1 MQSLWTRL
9 CGTPRAAIKIRCG
22 SLDAPPVGEPRMVL
36 VQTFRVAKHCSGIDR
51 HNHDKVVI
59 EEFTL
64 HQWKPFLID
73 DRPARPS
80 LHGRTYEWPFEFL
93 VPGNQKESFRGC
105 RRCRLAYRIEASTAD
120 GASINTRSYV
130 PIRITRCPPISS
142 YELMDPLTTSGK
154 WAGSINFS
162 ASILHKA
169 IPLGGLI
176 PVEAHINN
184 LDPGTLIMKARF
196 YLLETHVAHTNS
208 SETNPEYLQRI
219 VIEWSLDT
227 CGDFKQ
233 SYAWQ
238 QCLDL
243 PRVVGQCSPDFSVY
257 GVSMSHTLHFAAT
270 IVKDGVEL
278 EVGKSAD
285 YGETSGLTRSSDAHD
300 KLMYITEIRYQSI

>member
-1 MQSLWTRL
+1 
-9 CGTPRAAIKIRCG
+9 
-22 SLDAPPVGEPRMVL
+22 
-36 VQTFRVAKHCSGIDR
+36 
-51 HNHDKVVI
+51 I

-73 DRPARPS
+73 DRAGRQS

-93 VPGNQKESFRGC
+93 VPGNQRESFRGC

-130 PIRITRCPPISS
+130 PIRIARCPPISS

-154 WAGSINFS
+154 WAGSIDFS
-162 ASILHKA
+162 ASILHQA

-184 LDPGTLIMKARF
+184 LDPGMLITKARF
-196 YLLETHVAHTNS
+196 YLREIHVAHTNS
-208 SETNPEYLQRI
+208 SEPDPEYMQRI
-219 VIEWSLDT
+219 VTEWSLNT

-243 PRVVGQCSPDFSVY
+243 PRVVSQCSPDFNVC
-257 GVSMSHTLHFAAT
+257 GVSMSHMLHFAAT
-270 IVKDGVEL
+270 IVKDGAEL
-278 EVGKSAD
+278 EYDTFMPVVLFVSPDLPITGWDIFAHNDGKTRKELLPLLSMGMQAPPEYCKYD
-285 YGETSGLTRSSDAHD
+285 YGARVSVADTPPPA
-300 KLMYITEIRYQSI
+300 YTECAI